1 MAALWSPLSFDI
13 QICIKHLTHETQK
26 ETTMHKLL
34 SGLTLAAAT
43 LAPAAAFAHAGHG
56 EHSGFIHGFM
66 HPVTGLDHILAM
78 VTVGILAY
86 QIGGRALWAVP
97 ATFLAIMAAGGLI
110 GVAGVSFY
118 FVEPGIAASVVVLG
132 LIVALALKPP
142 VALAMALV
150 AVFAVFHGYAH
161 GIEAPLDGSAA
172 AFGAGF
178 LVATALLHAFGVA
191 FGMLVGRI
199 AASQGQIGYRLA
211 GSAVAVAGL
220 VILSRAVI

>member
-1 MAALWSPLSFDI
+1 MR
-13 QICIKHLTHETQK
+13 
-26 ETTMHKLL
+26 KLL
-34 SGLTLAAAT
+34 SGLTLAAAA
-43 LAPAAAFAHAGHG
+43 LAPTVALAHPGHG
-56 EHSGFIHGFM
+56 DQSGFIHGFL
-66 HPVTGLDHILAM
+66 HPITGLDHLLAM

-97 ATFLAIMAAGGLI
+97 ATFLAVMAAGGLL

-118 FVEPGIAASVVVLG
+118 FVEGGIAASVVVLG

-150 AVFAVFHGYAH
+150 ALFAVFHGYAH
-161 GIEAPLDGSAA
+161 GIEAPLAGSTAA
-172 AFGAGF
+172 YGAGF
-178 LVATALLHAFGVA
+178 LVATALLHATGVA

-199 AASQGQIGYRLA
+199 SATQGPLGYRLA
-211 GSAVAVAGL
+211 GSAVALTGL

>member
-1 MAALWSPLSFDI
+1 MR
-13 QICIKHLTHETQK
+13 
-26 ETTMHKLL
+26 KLL
-34 SGLTLAAAT
+34 SGLTLAAVT
-43 LAPAAAFAHAGHG
+43 LAPAAALAHAGHAHS
-56 EHSGFIHGFM
+56 EHGFIHGFM
-66 HPVTGLDHILAM
+66 HPLTGLDHILAM

-97 ATFLAIMAAGGLI
+97 ATFLAIMAAGGLL
-110 GVAGVSFY
+110 GAAGVSFY

-132 LIVALALKPP
+132 LIVALAVRPP

-161 GIEAPLDGSAA
+161 GIEAPLDGSATVY
-172 AFGAGF
+172 GAGF

-191 FGMLVGRI
+191 FGMLVGRF

>member
-1 MAALWSPLSFDI
+1 MR
-13 QICIKHLTHETQK
+13 
-26 ETTMHKLL
+26 KLL

-43 LAPAAAFAHAGHG
+43 LAPAVAFAHAGHG
-56 EHSGFIHGFM
+56 EHGEFIHGFM
-66 HPVTGLDHILAM
+66 HPITGLDHILAM

-86 QIGGRALWAVP
+86 QIGGRALWLVP
-97 ATFLAIMAAGGLI
+97 TTFLAIMAAGGML

-132 LIVALALKPP
+132 IIVALAVKPP

-161 GIEAPLDGSAA
+161 GIEAPLDGSTA

>member
-1 MAALWSPLSFDI
+1 MP
-13 QICIKHLTHETQK
+13 
-26 ETTMHKLL
+26 
-34 SGLTLAAAT
+34 AT
-43 LAPAAAFAHAGHG
+43 ASIG
-56 EHSGFIHGFM
+56 EFIHGFM
-66 HPVTGLDHILAM
+66 HPITGLDHILAM

-86 QIGGRALWAVP
+86 QIGGRALWLVP
-97 ATFLAIMAAGGLI
+97 TTFLAIMAAGGLL

-132 LIVALALKPP
+132 IIVALALKPP

-172 AFGAGF
+172 AYGAGF
-178 LVATALLHAFGVA
+178 LVATALLHASGIA

-211 GSAVAVAGL
+211 GSAVALAGPRDPEPRRHL
-220 VILSRAVI
+220 ISATRTQAGRSHPRAAGFLLPGRARHRV

>member
-1 MAALWSPLSFDI
+1 MR
-13 QICIKHLTHETQK
+13 
-26 ETTMHKLL
+26 KLL

-43 LAPAAAFAHAGHG
+43 LAPAVAFAHAGHAHG

-66 HPVTGLDHILAM
+66 HPITGLDHILAM

-86 QIGGRALWAVP
+86 QIGGRALWLVP
-97 ATFLAIMAAGGLI
+97 TTFLAIMAAGGML

-132 LIVALALKPP
+132 IIVALAVKPP

-161 GIEAPLDGSAA
+161 GIEAPLDGSTA

>member
-1 MAALWSPLSFDI
+1 MR
-13 QICIKHLTHETQK
+13 
-26 ETTMHKLL
+26 KLL

-43 LAPAAAFAHAGHG
+43 LAPAVAFAHAGHG

-66 HPVTGLDHILAM
+66 HPIGGLDHILAM

-97 ATFLAIMAAGGLI
+97 ATFLAIMAAGGLL

-132 LIVALALKPP
+132 VIVALALKPP
-142 VALAMALV
+142 VAVAMALV
-150 AVFAVFHGYAH
+150 ALFAVFHGYAH
-161 GIEAPLDGSAA
+161 GIEAPIDGTAA
-172 AFGAGF
+172 TYAAGF
-178 LVATALLHAFGVA
+178 LLATALLHAAGVA
-191 FGMLVGRI
+191 LGMLVGRI
-199 AASQGQIGYRLA
+199 SETQGQLGYRLA
-211 GSAVAVAGL
+211 GSAVALTGL

>member
-1 MAALWSPLSFDI
+1 MR
-13 QICIKHLTHETQK
+13 
-26 ETTMHKLL
+26 KLL
-34 SGLTLAAAT
+34 SGLTFAAAA

-56 EHSGFIHGFM
+56 GHSGFVHGFM
-66 HPVTGLDHILAM
+66 HPVTGLDHLLAM

-97 ATFLAIMAAGGLI
+97 ATFLAIMAAGGAL

-132 LIVALALKPP
+132 IVVALALKPP

-172 AFGAGF
+172 TYGAGF
-178 LVATALLHAFGVA
+178 LLATALLHAAGVA

-199 AASQGQIGYRLA
+199 AATQGQLGYRLA
-211 GSAVAVAGL
+211 GSAVALTGL

>member
-1 MAALWSPLSFDI
+1 MR
-13 QICIKHLTHETQK
+13 
-26 ETTMHKLL
+26 KLL
-34 SGLTLAAAT
+34 SGLTFAAAT

-56 EHSGFIHGFM
+56 EHSGLIHGFM

-86 QIGGRALWAVP
+86 QIGGRALWLVP
-97 ATFLAIMAAGGLI
+97 ATFLAIMAAGGLL

-132 LIVALALKPP
+132 IIVALALKPP

-150 AVFAVFHGYAH
+150 ALFAIFHGYAH
-161 GIEAPLDGSAA
+161 GIEAPLDGSTAA
-172 AFGAGF
+172 YGAGF
-178 LVATALLHAFGVA
+178 LIATALLHAFGVA

-199 AASQGQIGYRLA
+199 SESRGQLGYRLA
-211 GSAVAVAGL
+211 GSAVALTGL